1 MAIASQDPVI
11 QDRGKSP
18 DNDPDWAGSEATR
31 YLCVGVYLDRDFR
44 RQVLHE
50 VLDAGHRA
58 VAPSYGIDIV
68 PVLRHAIRAQRR
80 EFLRNLAFVAVLLVM
95 LFIDSTAVVA
105 GLLLAQSLS
114 QIVRAWKAFAAG
126 RILRGF
132 MHAFV
137 ATLLNF
143 LALGFLNGDAQL
155 ANSTDGLFGSGQS
168 TGTGTSSGTGT
179 EGALEASVVV
189 FLVLWGLAWAVRL
202 VELLVN
208 HHTIL
213 TELSPDRFRPQD
225 APPEPER
232 YAARIAFLA
241 DAQKG
246 NVTYYSRSVADRP
259 FVGSGFLEQ
268 PWHLGIPLRPR
279 AEGEP
284 PENEEGGAS
293 PAGELSPQTLYR
305 RMRLALLSLADPNTP
320 AGRRIVGLSMQ
331 PRLFVPGL
339 LRRQDGLLD
348 VARQLP
354 RHHLN
359 RAELDSFEQY
369 DRNRATEYLTIRIGA
384 WEGELEVTVFLYF
397 SIRGE
402 TLYME
407 FVGAQ
412 LPSVRELYHSADSY
426 QQLEPVVYLQLARSA
441 LGGLPLMLLRSPLDF
456 VRSTRD
462 RVREQLTFQGE
473 IQEIGNRLAFDYGVR
488 TSVRELGAE
497 DASEQFFQRLD
508 GQRYIYLVE
517 RRVRDAVAEVL
528 EEFGYSNEEFLE
540 RTTTIINNSTQIS
553 GGTFNASSLA
563 VGANAVA
570 ENSAPNRGGGAS

>member
-1 MAIASQDPVI
+1 MAISSSVPVI

-18 DNDPDWAGSEATR
+18 DNDPDWASSEATR

-50 VLDAGHRA
+50 VLEAGHRA

-68 PVLRHAIRAQRR
+68 PVLRHAIQAQRR
-80 EFLRNLAFVAVLLVM
+80 EFLRNLAFVVVLLVM
-95 LFIDSTAVVA
+95 LFIDSTAVIA

-137 ATLLNF
+137 AMLLNF
-143 LALGFLNGDAQL
+143 LTLVFLNGDAQL
-155 ANSTDGLFGSGQS
+155 ANSTDGVLGSGQ
-168 TGTGTSSGTGT
+168 GTGT
-179 EGALEASVVV
+179 EGALKASVFV

-213 TELSPDRFRPQD
+213 TELSPGRFVPQL
-225 APPEPER
+225 APREPER
-232 YAARIAFLA
+232 HAGRVAFLA

-268 PWHLGIPLRPR
+268 PWHLAIPLRPR
-279 AEGEP
+279 S
-284 PENEEGGAS
+284 EGGPSGDEPADTPAPS
-293 PAGELSPQTLYR
+293 PGELSPQTLYR
-305 RMRLALLSLADPNTP
+305 RMRLAMLSLADPNTP

-348 VARQLP
+348 VAQRLP
-354 RHHLN
+354 RHHLS

-397 SIRGE
+397 SVRGE

-412 LPSVRELYHSADSY
+412 LPSIRELYHSADSY
-426 QQLEPVVYLQLARSA
+426 QQLEPAVYLQLARSA
-441 LGGLPLMLLRSPLDF
+441 LGGLPMKLLRSPLDF

-462 RVREQLTFQGE
+462 RVREQLTYRGE

-497 DASEQFFQRLD
+497 NTSEQFFQRLD

-528 EEFGYSNEEFLE
+528 EEFGYSNEEFIE

-563 VGANAVA
+563 VGANSVA
-570 ENSAPNRGGGAS
+570 ETTAPNRGGGAS